1 MKNILS
7 QIEKEVFTAK
17 EALKE
22 GLSYYELNLF
32 VKEGLLIKVDRGV
45 FAKATTKQVSSDNEH
60 YAVVLAKLGNPSALC
75 LWSALVFHDLTE
87 EAPAEIWVYVPYEKT
102 TRLDIRTVRKRN
114 PQWDVG
120 IETIDGV
127 RVTTIERTLVDVLL
141 DRRHF
146 SEVQAYKILMDA
158 IRAKR
163 TTFNKLYVMAK
174 KLNVERRLK
183 RDFILLEETYV

>member
-1 MKNILS
+1 MKNILT

-22 GLSYYELNLF
+22 GLSYYELNLY

-45 FAKATTKQVSSDNEH
+45 FAKATTTQVSSDNEH

-87 EAPAEIWVYVPYEKT
+87 EAPAEIWVYVPYKKT
-102 TRLDIRTVRKRN
+102 CRLDIRTVRKRN

-163 TTFNKLYVMAK
+163 TTFNKLYTMAK
-174 KLNVERRLK
+174 KLKVEGRLK

>member
-1 MKNILS
+1 MKNIHS
-7 QIEKEVFTAK
+7 QIKKEVFTAK

-22 GLSYYELNLF
+22 GFSYYELNQL
-32 VKEGLLIKVDRGV
+32 VKEGVLIKVDRGV
-45 FAKATTKQVSSDNEH
+45 FAKTTTNQVSSDNEH

-87 EAPAEIWVYVPYEKT
+87 EAPSEIWVYVPYEKT

-114 PQWDVG
+114 PQLDIG
-120 IETIDGV
+120 IETIDGI

-146 SEVQAYKILMDA
+146 SEVQAFKILMDA
-158 IRAKR
+158 IRAER
-163 TTFNKLYVMAK
+163 TTFNKLYTMAK
-174 KLNVERRLK
+174 KLKVEGRLK
-183 RDFILLEETYV
+183 RDFILLEGVYK

>member
-7 QIEKEVFTAK
+7 QIQKEVFTAK

-22 GLSYYELNLF
+22 GLSYYELNLL

-45 FAKATTKQVSSDNEH
+45 FAKATTKQESSDNEH
-60 YAVVLAKLGNPSALC
+60 YAVVLAKLGYPSALC

-114 PQWDVG
+114 PQWDIG
-120 IETIDGV
+120 FETIDGI
-127 RVTTIERTLVDVLL
+127 RITTTERTLVDVLL

-163 TTFNKLYVMAK
+163 TTFNKLYTMAK
-174 KLNVERRLK
+174 KTQGRG
-183 RDFILLEETYV
+183 TA